1 MPAPDHLTAFAVAV
15 LVIAVVPGPAM
26 LYITAQ
32 TLANGRQVALQA
44 VLGVHLG
51 CYLHVLGAAIG
62 LSAVLQQAPALYDA
76 LRMAGIAYLVW
87 LGVGLVCRQRA
98 DSGDAPSEATV
109 PRRVFRDSVVVEVLN
124 PKTALFFMAFL
135 PQFVDAT
142 AALPV
147 WLQVLALGT
156 VMNLVVS
163 AVELGIALLA
173 CNVVGGL
180 RDQPR
185 PWLARRLC
193 GSVLIGLG
201 VVLALGPV

>member
-1 MPAPDHLTAFAVAV
+1 MPAADHLAAFAVAV
-15 LVIAVVPGPAM
+15 LVIAVMPGPAM

-32 TLANGRQVALQA
+32 TLANGRRVALQA

-51 CYLHVLGAAIG
+51 CYLHVIAAAIG
-62 LSAVLQQAPALYDA
+62 LSAVLQHAPALYDT
-76 LRMAGIAYLVW
+76 LRIAGIAYLVW
-87 LGVGLVCRQRA
+87 LGVGLACRQRA

-109 PRRVFRDSVVVEVLN
+109 PRRVFRDSVIVEVLN
-124 PKTALFFMAFL
+124 PKTALFFIAFL

-142 AALPV
+142 AALPL

-173 CNVVGGL
+173 SNVVGAL
-180 RDQPR
+180 RGQPR

-193 GSVLIGLG
+193 GSALIGLG

>member
-1 MPAPDHLTAFAVAV
+1 MPAPDHLAAFAVAV
-15 LVIAVVPGPAM
+15 LVIAAVPGPAM

-51 CYLHVLGAAIG
+51 CYLHVLAAAIG
-62 LSAVLQQAPALYDA
+62 LSAVIQQAPALYDI
-76 LRMAGIAYLVW
+76 LRIAGIAYLVW

-109 PRRVFRDSVVVEVLN
+109 PRRVFRDSVIVEVLN
-124 PKTALFFMAFL
+124 PKTALFFIAFL

-142 AALPV
+142 AALPL

-173 CNVVGGL
+173 SNVVGAL
-180 RDQPR
+180 RGQPR

-193 GSVLIGLG
+193 GSALIGLG

>member
-1 MPAPDHLTAFAVAV
+1 MPAADHLAAFAVAV

-51 CYLHVLGAAIG
+51 CYLHVIAAAIG
-62 LSAVLQQAPALYDA
+62 LSAVLQHAPALYDT
-76 LRMAGIAYLVW
+76 LRIAGIAYLVW
-87 LGVGLVCRQRA
+87 LGVGLACRQRA

-109 PRRVFRDSVVVEVLN
+109 PRRVFRDSVIVEVLN
-124 PKTALFFMAFL
+124 PKTALFFIAFL

-142 AALPV
+142 AALPL

-173 CNVVGGL
+173 SNVVGAL
-180 RDQPR
+180 RGQPR

-193 GSVLIGLG
+193 GSALIGLG

>member
-1 MPAPDHLTAFAVAV
+1 
-15 LVIAVVPGPAM
+15 VI
-26 LYITAQ
+26 
-32 TLANGRQVALQA
+32 
-44 VLGVHLG
+44 
-51 CYLHVLGAAIG
+51 
-62 LSAVLQQAPALYDA
+62 
-76 LRMAGIAYLVW
+76 
-87 LGVGLVCRQRA
+87 
-98 DSGDAPSEATV
+98 
-109 PRRVFRDSVVVEVLN
+109 VEVLN

>member
-1 MPAPDHLTAFAVAV
+1 MPPPDHLAAFAVAV

-51 CYLHVLGAAIG
+51 CYLHVIAAAIG
-62 LSAVLQQAPALYDA
+62 LSAVLQHAPALYDT
-76 LRMAGIAYLVW
+76 LRIAGIAYLVW
-87 LGVGLVCRQRA
+87 LGVGLACRQRA
-98 DSGDAPSEATV
+98 DGGDAPPEATV
-109 PRRVFRDSVVVEVLN
+109 PRRVFRDSVIVEVLN

-142 AALPV
+142 AALPL

-173 CNVVGGL
+173 CNVAGAL
-180 RDQPR
+180 RGQPR

-201 VVLALGPV
+201 VVLALGAA